1 MDRPR
6 GLLSIV
12 CLSYIFNV
20 IYKLN
25 ITLGHV
31 ISFAKSAII
40 ADSFTFALKKINYIN
55 KNTYI
60 YMKMYSGTGR
70 Q

>member
-1 MDRPR
+1 MDRPK

-12 CLSYIFNV
+12 CVSYIFNV

-40 ADSFTFALKKINYIN
+40 TDSSTCALKKCNYIN
-55 KNTYI
+55 N
-60 YMKMYSGTGR
+60 
-70 Q
+70 